1 MAVITMTFAKNV
13 QDSVQVGDMIYRT
26 QTTNLL
32 DGSNKKGS
40 DINASDRVG
49 ILRKIENVPG
59 TTTYDLYVD
68 DDGFN
73 ASVANGDYIMFS
85 KYNQSDEDIK
95 GYYMEVKLIN
105 NSKQKA
111 ELFTLS
117 SEVTESSK

>member
-1 MAVITMTFAKNV
+1 MLVIQLQNINYLNT
-13 QDSVQVGDMIYRT
+13 SLQVGDMIYRT